1 MIPPFI
7 MNHINP
13 RRALQRA
20 AGLGGLALLAFG
32 IAAGCNR
39 DQGQAKGGGMPPAQ
53 VVVANAV
60 AADVPVYLDEIG
72 KTTARELVTLMPQ
85 VGGQI
90 KELHFADGAELKQ
103 GQLLFT
109 IDPRPFNAAL
119 HQAQAML
126 AKDKATADNATAF
139 AKRQEKVYNEQSI
152 SAQDY
157 DQSRF
162 AAEAAVATVKADE
175 AAIETAQLNLEY
187 CSIKSPING
196 RAGQRLVDPGNVVT
210 ANSTALLVIQRL
222 DPVYVDFTV
231 NERDLPAVRENM
243 ATGTLTTQ
251 VKLPTETMEG
261 RAGDLTF
268 LDNAV
273 QDASGAIKLRATI
286 KNDDRRF
293 WPGQFVN
300 VRLVLQIKK
309 DAVLVPNAAIQLG
322 QKGNFVYVVKGDD
335 SAALAPVKLGQTQG
349 DKVVVDGVNA
359 GDRVIVDGQILVFP
373 GGKVHVVPAPA
384 PIAGAAPTTQVASD
398 EGGKK

>member
-1 MIPPFI
+1 MKFI
-7 MNHINP
+7 FSINRLKP
-13 RRALQRA
+13 GRRTA
-20 AGLGGLALLAFG
+20 AGFGLALSVVAMS
-32 IAAGCNR
+32 AGCNR
-39 DQGQAKGGGMPPAQ
+39 KDTQAAMAGGMPPAQ

-72 KTTARELVTLMPQ
+72 KTSARELVTLMPQ

-90 KELHFADGAELKQ
+90 KELRFTDGAELKP

-109 IDPRPFNAAL
+109 IDPRPFDAAL

-126 AKDKATADNATAF
+126 AKDKAAAENATAF
-139 AKRQEKVYNEQSI
+139 AKRQERVYKEQSI

-157 DQSRF
+157 DQARF
-162 AAEAAVATVKADE
+162 TAEAAAATVKADE

-222 DPVYVDFTV
+222 DPVYIDFTV
-231 NERDLPAVRENM
+231 NERDLAAVRENM
-243 ATGTLTTQ
+243 ARGTLTTL
-251 VKLPTETMEG
+251 VKLPTETIEG

-300 VRLVLQIKK
+300 VRLLLQIKK

-335 SAALAPVKLGQTQG
+335 TAALAPVTLGQSQG
-349 DKVVVDGVNA
+349 DKIVVDGVKA
-359 GDRVIVDGQILVFP
+359 GDRVIIDGQILVFP

-384 PIAGAAPTTQVASD
+384 PIAGGAGPTTQVASD
-398 EGGKK
+398 EGGKKQ

>member
-1 MIPPFI
+1 MKFFFSVNRLKPG
-7 MNHINP
+7 
-13 RRALQRA
+13 RRTA
-20 AGLGGLALLAFG
+20 AGVGLALLG
-32 IAAGCNR
+32 MGMSAGCHR
-39 DQGQAKGGGMPPAQ
+39 KDAQTAMAGGMPPAQ

-72 KTTARELVTLMPQ
+72 KTSARELVTLMPQ

-90 KELHFADGAELKQ
+90 KERQFTDGAELKQ

-109 IDPRPFNAAL
+109 IDPRPFEAAL

-126 AKDKATADNATAF
+126 AKDKAAAANATAF
-139 AKRQEKVYNEQSI
+139 AARQEKVFKEQSI

-157 DQSRF
+157 DQARF
-162 AAEAAVATVKADE
+162 TAEAAAATVKADE

-187 CSIKSPING
+187 CSIKSPIDG
-196 RAGQRLVDPGNVVT
+196 RAGQRLVDPGNIVT
-210 ANSTALLVIQRL
+210 SNTTALLVIQRL
-222 DPVYVDFTV
+222 DPIYVDFTV
-231 NERDLPAVRENM
+231 NESDLAAVRENM
-243 ATGTLTTQ
+243 ATGTLTTL
-251 VKLPTETMEG
+251 VKLPTEAIEG
-261 RAGDLTF
+261 RAGELTF

-300 VRLVLQIKK
+300 VRLVLKIRKG
-309 DAVLVPNAAIQLG
+309 AVLVPNAAVQLG
-322 QKGNFVYVVKGDD
+322 QKGSFVYVVNRDD
-335 SAALAPVKLGQTQG
+335 TAALAPVKVGQSQG

-373 GGKVHVVPAPA
+373 GGKVHVVPGQTPV
-384 PIAGAAPTTQVASD
+384 AGASPTTQVAAD
-398 EGGKK
+398 EGGKKQ